1 MIPAQVSSVILNLWK
16 TQKISG
22 IMFKALK
29 IIKCECLSFVWHI
42 IINTN
47 KSAVKKEKARRL
59 LIILSHV
66 DRITTISASQIG
78 FIFYIS

>member
-1 MIPAQVSSVILNLWK
+1 
-16 TQKISG
+16 
-22 IMFKALK
+22 MFKALK
-29 IIKCECLSFVWHI
+29 IIKCECLSFVWYI

-78 FIFYIS
+78 FIFYVS